1 MNGVIVVNKPQ
12 DFTSFDVVAVLR
24 KLCNERKIGHCGTL
38 DPNAT
43 GVLPVLLGRA
53 AKAQDILPNHDKTY
67 RAEFV
72 LGKVTDTLDIWG
84 QVTAEEKTQVTKEEL
99 LSVLPEFTGEILQI
113 PPMYSAVQVGGKRLY
128 DLARQGIEVERKARK
143 ITVYSLELLM
153 FDEETQSGVLTVS
166 CSKGTYIRTLIDD
179 IAKKLCIGGCMTSL
193 VRESACGFSL
203 KDSYTL
209 DELKT
214 LSEQGEIEKALM
226 STESLFVTYK
236 EVKVSAEQAKR
247 FANGGALS
255 AQRIREKPE
264 MIDGNI
270 YRVKSPTGV
279 FMGLAKFDTES
290 RELKIYKQFADY
302 AQFNKPSPQGEGI
315 RKTD

>member
-1 MNGVIVVNKPQ
+1 MNGVIVVNKPEG
-12 DFTSFDVVAVLR
+12 FTSFDVVAVLR

-67 RAEFV
+67 RATFT

-84 QVTAEEKTQVTKEEL
+84 QVVSEEKTQVTKEQL
-99 LSVLPEFTGEILQI
+99 LSVIPEFTGEIEQI

-143 ITVYSLELLM
+143 ITVYSLELTE
-153 FDEETQSGVLTVS
+153 FDEETQSGTLIVS

-179 IAKKLCIGGCMTSL
+179 IAKKVCIGGCMTSL

-203 KDSYTL
+203 KESYTL
-209 DELKT
+209 DELRALAEK
-214 LSEQGEIEKALM
+214 GEIEKTLL

-255 AQRIREKPE
+255 TERIREKPALT
-264 MIDGNI
+264 DGEI
-270 YRVKSPTGV
+270 CRVKSPQGI
-279 FMGLAKFDTES
+279 FMGLARFDEQS

-302 AQFNKPSPQGEGI
+302 SQFN
-315 RKTD
+315 